1 MKAVIFDLD
10 NTLFKT
16 DCCLPYLRSNA
27 GREIISELITKDRII
42 VEPVYDQMVTFVNK
56 LLQDKRCDVYV
67 FSNSPRDYCLS
78 ILKKHQININDY
90 NVYGS
95 QNKPTAEDANI
106 LVNYDDILVI
116 GDSAKDVYFAHMNFA
131 ASILI
136 GNLTEKDIDMYE
148 YWTKPTA
155 IAKSMDSLEMYLE
168 KFLMDNFVFVDPNLS
183 DYYLTVAPDKT
194 ELSDLDIDRIG
205 YAFEY
210 WPNPSDWTTEK
221 QKNVWFDVKRSIKVS
236 KELTVGQ
243 LDNKT
248 SVEFYNHDG
257 RIGYGKPFRNIAYAY
272 FFEFKKWLKDNNIKG
287 RLFLVAVPSS
297 VPLECNKSTPIRV
310 LINWWAT
317 YAYHYRGELE
327 SEIFDGC
334 CVERFWPIKPAHMS
348 EGKREVAPHLKTLG
362 IYEDWP
368 EFDKP
373 DAVIIIDDVVTSG
386 TQMKA
391 VATLLAA
398 TNMYPATIPVYGYSL
413 VKTTRPGSSI
423 DELLRLF
430 SDAEKKGA

>member
-27 GREIISELITKDRII
+27 GREVISELIAKDRII
-42 VEPVYDQMVTFVNK
+42 VEPVYDQIVTFVNK
-56 LLQDKRCDVYV
+56 LIHDKRCDVYV

-78 ILKKHQININDY
+78 ILKKHQMNINNH
-90 NVYGS
+90 NVYGN

-106 LVNYDDILVI
+106 LVDYDDILVI

-136 GNLTEKDIDMYE
+136 GDFTKKNIEFYNQ
-148 YWTKPTA
+148 WTKPTA
-155 IAKSMDSLEMYLE
+155 IVTDIGSLETYLE
-168 KFLMDNFVFVDPNLS
+168 KFLAGDFLFIEPELP
-183 DYYLTVAPDKT
+183 DYYMTVN
-194 ELSDLDIDRIG
+194 SDETKIVDLNLDRIG

-210 WPNPSDWTTEK
+210 WPNPSDWRTEK
-221 QKNVWFDVKRSIKVS
+221 QKSVWFDVKRSIKVS
-236 KELTVGQ
+236 KELTIDQ
-243 LDNKT
+243 LNNKT
-248 SVEFYNHDG
+248 SVEFYNQDG
-257 RIGYGKPFRNIAYAY
+257 RIGCGRAFRSIAYAY
-272 FFEFKKWLKDNNIKG
+272 FLEFKKWLKNNNIKG
-287 RLFLVAVPSS
+287 RLFLVAAPSS
-297 VPLECNKSTPIRV
+297 VPLECNKSAPMQL
-310 LINWWAT
+310 LIQWWST
-317 YAYHYRGELE
+317 YAYHASSELGCV
-327 SEIFDGC
+327 IYDGS
-334 CVERFWPIKPAHMS
+334 CVERFWPTKPAHMS
-348 EGKREVAPHLKTLG
+348 EGKREVAPHLETLG
-362 IYEDWP
+362 IYKDSIK
-368 EFDKP
+368 FDKP

-398 TNMYPATIPVYGYSL
+398 TNMYPETTPVYGYSL